1 MLVANK
7 DLIMRTFL
15 IIISALLAGC
25 TSKDEELTEK
35 LRGTWGC
42 EAIMETKDDA
52 GNPVTVKLTAKTQ
65 LMSDNRLGSIY
76 TVETIIY
83 GGKLVMELY
92 MSGEWTVKDSN
103 LEEKISRSTVL
114 GVQANENVMTL
125 SESPQELQDVIN
137 SMNESI
143 SSYQG
148 YREIVTLED
157 DVLVL
162 HDPSEN
168 SNTIC
173 IKI

>member
-65 LMSDNRLGSIY
+65 LMSENRLGSIY
-76 TVETIIY
+76 TIETIIY

-103 LEEKISRSTVL
+103 LEEKISRSTIL
-114 GVQANENVMTL
+114 GVQANENAITL
-125 SESPQELQDVIN
+125 SESPQELQDIIN

-173 IKI
+173 SKI